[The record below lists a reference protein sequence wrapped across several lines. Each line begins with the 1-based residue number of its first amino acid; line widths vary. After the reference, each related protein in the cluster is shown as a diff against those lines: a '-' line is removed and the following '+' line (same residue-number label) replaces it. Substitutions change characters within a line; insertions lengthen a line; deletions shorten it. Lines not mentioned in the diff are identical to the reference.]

1 MVTAYLTF
9 GISLY
14 GEMLHRAIYMVQEG
28 HEVVVRV
35 SIPVYDTK
43 VESLSR
49 SMTRS
54 HRLFVQED
62 PDGVA
67 EITRVI

>member
-14 GEMLHRAIYMVQEG
+14 GEMLHGAIYMVQEG

-54 HRLFVQED
+54 HRLFIQED